1 MELESAHPIHSEA
14 YLMTL
19 GCAEGNYSVCYRT
32 PSKEK
37 GQLMLK
43 KQDGCQDRI
52 FKRKTSSEGCR
63 VPNQLVD
70 ILLIDS

>member
-19 GCAEGNYSVCYRT
+19 GYAEGNYSVCYRT

-37 GQLMLK
+37 GQLMLIISK
-43 KQDGCQDRI
+43 LLQGFQERV
-52 FKRKTSSEGCR
+52 FKEKMKER
-63 VPNQLVD
+63 VEC
-70 ILLIDS
+70 I

>member
-1 MELESAHPIHSEA
+1 MELESAHLTHSEA
-14 YLMTL
+14 NLMTR
-19 GCAEGNYSVCYRT
+19 GCAEGKYTVCYRT

-52 FKRKTSSEGCR
+52 FKRKTRGEGCR
-63 VPNQLVD
+63 VPGQLVD
-70 ILLIDS
+70 MLLTDS

>member
-1 MELESAHPIHSEA
+1 MELESAHPTLSEA
-14 YLMTL
+14 NLMTL
-19 GCAEGNYSVCYRT
+19 GCAEGKYSVCYRT

-37 GQLMLK
+37 GQLTLK

-52 FKRKTSSEGCR
+52 FKRKTRGEGCK
-63 VPNQLVD
+63 VPSQFVD